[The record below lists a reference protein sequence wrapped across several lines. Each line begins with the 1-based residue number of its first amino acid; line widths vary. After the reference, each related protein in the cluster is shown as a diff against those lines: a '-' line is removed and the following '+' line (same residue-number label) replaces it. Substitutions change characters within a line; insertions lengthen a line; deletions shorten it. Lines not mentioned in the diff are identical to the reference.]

1 MENYI
6 TDSLYFKDKKLY
18 YIDELVDYTNYQEA
32 LEDYGFEPITDEWA
46 MRLDDNYFLLDCG
59 GDGDCLFHVISEA
72 LNLDKISKS
81 KKGKKTILYEAKDIR
96 KIAADSVTRKN
107 FRDIICAYP
116 LAKESDEFIGLWN
129 PNFVETVKDLRE
141 EILEMG
147 DNFWGDQIIL
157 SLIQEKLKLNVIILS
172 NTSTSIYPTGT
183 DINKFERTI
192 VIYYYNDVHFQ
203 LVSYFDMEN
212 SRLETI
218 FTKDTLPS
226 ELLHVYKV
234 DTNQLELNPEIQR

>member
-18 YIDELVDYTNYQEA
+18 YNSELVDYTNYLEA
-32 LEDYGFEPITDEWA
+32 LEDYGFESITDEWA

-72 LNLDKISKS
+72 LNLDKISRS
-81 KKGKKTILYEAKDIR
+81 NTGKKAKKAVLYDAKDIR

-107 FRDIICAYP
+107 FRDIICAYT

-129 PNFVETVKDLRE
+129 PGFVETVKDLRE
-141 EILEMG
+141 EIIEMG

-172 NTSTSIYPTGT
+172 NTTTTVYPTGT

-192 VIYYYNDVHFQ
+192 IIYYYNDVHFQ

-212 SRLETI
+212 SCLKTI
-218 FTKDTLPS
+218 FTSDDLPE
-226 ELLHVYKV
+226 ELLMVYRQ
-234 DTNQLELNPEIQR
+234 DTNQLIS

>member
-18 YIDELVDYTNYQEA
+18 YNSEIVDYTNYQEA
-32 LEDYGFEPITDEWA
+32 LEDYGFEPISDEWA

-81 KKGKKTILYEAKDIR
+81 KKGKKTILYDAKDIR
-96 KIAADSVTRKN
+96 KIAADTVTRKN
-107 FRDIICAYP
+107 FRDIICAYT

-129 PNFVETVKDLRE
+129 PSFVETVKDLRE

-203 LVSYFDMEN
+203 LVSYFDMES

>member
-18 YIDELVDYTNYQEA
+18 YIDEIVDYTNYQEA
-32 LEDYGFEPITDEWA
+32 LEDYGFEPISDEWA

-72 LNLDKISKS
+72 LNLDKISKG

-96 KIAADSVTRKN
+96 KIAADTVTRKN
-107 FRDIICAYP
+107 FRDIICAYT

-129 PNFVETVKDLRE
+129 PSFVETVKDLRE

-192 VIYYYNDVHFQ
+192 VIYYYNDVHFR
-203 LVSYFDMEN
+203 LVSYFDMES

-234 DTNQLELNPEIQR
+234 DTNQLELNPAIQR

>member
-18 YIDELVDYTNYQEA
+18 YNSEIVDYTNYQEA
-32 LEDYGFEPITDEWA
+32 LEDYGFEPISDEWA

-96 KIAADSVTRKN
+96 KIAADTVTRKN
-107 FRDIICAYP
+107 FRDIICAYT

-129 PNFVETVKDLRE
+129 PSFVETVKDLRE

-203 LVSYFDMEN
+203 LVSYFDMES

>member
-32 LEDYGFEPITDEWA
+32 LEDYGFEPITDEWV

-107 FRDIICAYP
+107 FRDIICAYT

-226 ELLHVYKV
+226 ELIHVYKV

>member
-18 YIDELVDYTNYQEA
+18 YADELVDYTNYLEA
-32 LEDYGFEPITDEWA
+32 LEDYGFESITDEWA

-72 LNLDKISKS
+72 LNLYKISCS
-81 KKGKKTILYEAKDIR
+81 NTGKKAKKALLYNAKDIR

-107 FRDIICAYP
+107 FRDIICAYT

-129 PNFVETVKDLRE
+129 PSFVDTVKDLRE

-147 DNFWGDQIIL
+147 NNFWGDQIIL

-172 NTSTSIYPTGT
+172 NTTTSVYPTGT
-183 DINKFERTI
+183 DINKFEKTI

-212 SRLETI
+212 SSLKTI
-218 FTKDTLPS
+218 FTRDDLPE
-226 ELLHVYKV
+226 ELQKVYRE
-234 DTNQLELNPEIQR
+234 DTNQLFT

>member
-18 YIDELVDYTNYQEA
+18 YNDTLVDSENYQEA
-32 LEDYGFEPITDEWA
+32 LEEYGLEPLSEEWE

-72 LNLDKISKS
+72 LNLYNIA
-81 KKGKKTILYEAKDIR
+81 KGKNKYKLYDAQDIR

-107 FRDIICAYP
+107 FRDILCSYT

-141 EILEMG
+141 EICEMG

-157 SLIQEKLKLNVIILS
+157 SLIQDKLKLNVIILS
-172 NTSTSIYPTGT
+172 NTTTSVYPTGT
-183 DINKFERTI
+183 DINKYERTI

-203 LVSYFDMEN
+203 LVSYFNIEKN
-212 SRLETI
+212 TLETI
-218 FTKDTLPS
+218 FTKNTIPE
-226 ELLHVYKV
+226 ELLYVYNL
-234 DTNQLELNPEIQR
+234 DTNQLRT